1 MPGMF
6 QALGR
11 ISKQNK
17 QNSLSP
23 WRAWGVGLGGGI
35 GIGIVLKVVVGLQ
48 RWAKAFQA
56 DGRARLRP

>member
-1 MPGMF
+1 MESYLPGMF

-23 WRAWGVGLGGGI
+23 WRAWGTGLGGAI
-35 GIGIVLKVVVGLQ
+35 GIGTVLKVVVELQ
-48 RWAKAFQA
+48 RWAKAF
-56 DGRARLRP
+56 